1 MALTIQSSFV
11 IAAPPA
17 TAWTILTDIERA
29 APCFPG
35 AQLLGRNDDGSWRA
49 SFGVKLGPMNFS
61 FAGKFHLDDVDAA
74 SSRVVVK
81 AQGSDTKGRGGAKAD
96 VNMRLQPEGAGTRAE
111 IISSVDLSGA
121 VAQFGRGAGMI
132 EALSRQLM
140 DQFAANLQQSI
151 GEMPKTE
158 PDSHGPAQAGSLALP
173 SAASPPAVAS
183 LDAGSLMWRALA
195 ASVKGWFARLIGRRS

>member
-17 TAWTILTDIERA
+17 TAWEILTDIERA

-49 SFGVKLGPMNFS
+49 SFGVKLGPMAFS
-61 FAGKFHLDDVDAA
+61 FAGKFHLAEVDPVAG
-74 SSRVVVK
+74 RVLVK

-96 VNMRLQPEGAGTRAE
+96 VDMRLRAEGSGTRAD
-111 IISSVDLSGA
+111 ITSSVDLSGS

-132 EALSRQLM
+132 EALSRQLI
-140 DQFAANLQQSI
+140 DQFATNLQQTIGAQPATQAEPMEAPAGASI
-151 GEMPKTE
+151 TTSPRAAAA
-158 PDSHGPAQAGSLALP
+158 PA
-173 SAASPPAVAS
+173 AS

-195 ASVKGWFARLIGRRS
+195 ASVKGWFARLFGRHP